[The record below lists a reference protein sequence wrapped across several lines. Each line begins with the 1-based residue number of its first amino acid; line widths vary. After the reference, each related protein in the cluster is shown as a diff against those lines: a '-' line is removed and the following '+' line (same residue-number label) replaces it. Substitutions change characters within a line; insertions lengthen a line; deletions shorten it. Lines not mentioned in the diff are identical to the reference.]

1 MKNFK
6 FNAITALIIG
16 VNVAVANAADGNIL
30 NITTQDAVNAN
41 KTIEATN
48 VKGPGHTAIGQQNQI
63 YSIPAAEAEE
73 SQGSSSAIGNQ
84 KVNKQMRLVMGMM
97 HMVILPKVLVIITKF
112 MPIILLDMVHI
123 IK

>member
-30 NITTQDAVNAN
+30 NITTQ
-41 KTIEATN
+41 
-48 VKGPGHTAIGQQNQI
+48 
-63 YSIPAAEAEE
+63 
-73 SQGSSSAIGNQ
+73 
-84 KVNKQMRLVMGMM
+84 
-97 HMVILPKVLVIITKF
+97 LPKVLVIITKF